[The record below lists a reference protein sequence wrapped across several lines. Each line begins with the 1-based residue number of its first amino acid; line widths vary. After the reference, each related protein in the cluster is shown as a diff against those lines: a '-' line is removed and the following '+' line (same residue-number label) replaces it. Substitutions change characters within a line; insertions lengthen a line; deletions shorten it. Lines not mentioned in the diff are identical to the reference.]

1 MRPQQYVVKVCSWM
15 QIFAATFL
23 SRYTLLRPPGRGFGQ
38 GVSGPSVAAHLG
50 ISWRVWRR
58 AWVCRVVAFVVLFC
72 FGPLQAC
79 EQCERGKGWLMQTWQ
94 LGSTS
99 SHWLPYNGTIPWCD
113 DRVCL
118 CWPHVTGRRG
128 MSGGLGC
135 VLVSTACAVC
145 FRLFLC

>member
-1 MRPQQYVVKVCSWM
+1 MHIRPRCPAVLQCRVVAEG
-15 QIFAATFL
+15 AAAAIRGQGVQLDADLCCDLFVEIHIAV
-23 SRYTLLRPPGRGFGQ
+23 RPPGRGFGQ

-79 EQCERGKGWLMQTWQ
+79 ERCERGKGWLMQTWQ

-99 SHWLPYNGTIPWCD
+99 SQWLPYNGTIPWCD

-118 CWPHVTGRRG
+118 CWPHVT
-128 MSGGLGC
+128 
-135 VLVSTACAVC
+135 
-145 FRLFLC
+145 